1 MSFTRLSHLPR
12 PSLPALP
19 PLARSIAVA
28 ALAALPLAAQAICPF
43 NVAGGVAPDALR
55 DGVLLVRYA
64 QGLRG
69 ATLVAG
75 TGATAATVEATIAAN
90 TAQLD
95 MNGNGQFDIDD
106 AAIIARNVFKFPS
119 PQWVVPGAAGAYATR
134 PHSASVKA
142 FVDANCVA
150 TTLPGTT
157 TDQTQAARFLI
168 QSTFGPSRADIASF
182 MTLAGANHKARAGNW
197 INAQF
202 AMPRTDKHFQYL
214 LDRKAE
220 YDARIPPENFYSE
233 MTREAFWKQALKSQD
248 QLRQRLAFA
257 LSEVLV
263 VSSSGGSDNPFELA
277 GYLDLLADNGY
288 GNFRDVLY
296 KMSLSPA
303 MGRYLSH
310 LRNDGGSAT
319 PNENFARE
327 LLQLFAV
334 GLVMLN
340 PDGTPTTTP
349 SYDENTVKGFARVF
363 TGFSFDDPY
372 CRANDPLDPT
382 YAVPLSNCVD
392 GYGDRHPSWSWSPDR
407 DDIGANFPP
416 KLAGWARQMVPFP
429 GRHNKLDKQLLK
441 YSTYP
446 SAVASCTAA
455 ITRASTGLGL
465 LPALTAAPTPNP
477 DLPAI
482 DEVTGLAVTTGTK
495 TNRTQAYYSVNQAID
510 NVFCHPNVGPFIGKH
525 LIKFFVTS
533 TPSPA
538 YVGRVAA
545 VFNNNGSGVRGD
557 MQAVIRA
564 VLLDDEAVTPATVLT
579 TAPELMKFGKL
590 REPILRLSSIF
601 RAFNATAMSG
611 RYQLHYGLE
620 DVEYGISQAPL
631 QSPTVFN
638 YFNPDFSPPGPVAQ
652 SNALGPEFQ
661 ITTTTA
667 IASTQ
672 NYFGS
677 IVARSDSNPAVR
689 QVGLAQFGSCNT
701 SSTPAN
707 YKPADCVISDLSDL
721 YAVQDNAGALFDYL
735 NLVLLGG
742 QLSPS
747 NKTSLESALNT
758 AYPVYVLPGS
768 PSAANITTWQERKRE
783 RVKGALWL
791 AVHTPEFQ
799 IQR

>member
-1 MSFTRLSHLPR
+1 MPFTRLSLQLRPR
-12 PSLPALP
+12 LLASP
-19 PLARSIAVA
+19 PLARVIAA
-28 ALAALPLAAQAICPF
+28 CALAVLPVAVHAVCPF
-43 NVAGGVAPDALR
+43 NVAGGSAPDALR

-95 MNGNGQFDIDD
+95 MNGNGQFDVDD
-106 AAIIARNVFKFPS
+106 AAIIARNIFKFPS

-134 PHSASVKA
+134 THSEPVKA

-150 TTLPGTT
+150 TTLAGTT
-157 TDQTQAARFLI
+157 TDQTQASRFLI

-182 MTLAGANHKARAGNW
+182 MTLAGANHKARAGTW
-197 INAQF
+197 INTQF
-202 AMPRTDKHFQYL
+202 AMPRPAKHFQYL

-233 MTREAFWKQALKSQD
+233 MTREAFWKQALKSPD

-277 GYLDLLADNGY
+277 AYLDLLADNGY

-349 SYDENTVKGFARVF
+349 SYTEDTVKGFAKAF
-363 TGFSFDDPY
+363 TGFSYDDPY
-372 CRANDPLDPT
+372 CKVGDPS
-382 YAVPLSNCVD
+382 YAITPSTCTDV
-392 GYGDRHPSWSWSPDR
+392 YGGVHPSWNWEP
-407 DDIGANFPP
+407 GADYLGPNFPP
-416 KLAGWARQMVPFP
+416 VLAGWNRSMIPFP
-429 GRHNKLDKQLLK
+429 GRHSALSKQLLAYPT
-441 YSTYP
+441 YSGVVSACTN
-446 SAVASCTAA
+446 AVALAA
-455 ITRASTGLGL
+455 AGGL
-465 LPALTAAPTPNP
+465 LPAINT
-477 DLPAI
+477 
-482 DEVTGLAVTTGTK
+482 TGSGVTTRTK
-495 TNRTQAYYSVNQAID
+495 VNAAQAYATVNDAID

-557 MQAVIRA
+557 MQAVLRA

-601 RAFNATAMSG
+601 RAFNATATSG

-672 NYFGS
+672 NYFGN
-677 IVARSDSNPAVR
+677 IVARSDSNTAVR

-701 SSTPAN
+701 STTPAN

-721 YAVQDNAGALFDYL
+721 YAIQDNAGALFDYL

-742 QLSPS
+742 QLSPA

>member
-1 MSFTRLSHLPR
+1 MPFTRLSLQPR
-12 PSLPALP
+12 PRLLASP
-19 PLARSIAVA
+19 PLARVIAA
-28 ALAALPLAAQAICPF
+28 CALAVLPVAVHAVCPF
-43 NVAGGVAPDALR
+43 NVAGGSAPDALR

-75 TGATAATVEATIAAN
+75 TGANAATVEATIAAN

-95 MNGNGQFDIDD
+95 MNGNGQFDVDD
-106 AAIIARNVFKFPS
+106 AAIIARNIFKFPS

-134 PHSASVKA
+134 THSEPVKA

-150 TTLPGTT
+150 TTLAGTT
-157 TDQTQAARFLI
+157 TDQTQASRFLI

-182 MTLAGANHKARAGNW
+182 MTLAGANHKARAGTW
-197 INAQF
+197 INTQF
-202 AMPRTDKHFQYL
+202 AMPRPAKHFQYL

-233 MTREAFWKQALKSQD
+233 MTREAFWKQALKSPD

-277 GYLDLLADNGY
+277 AYLDLLADNGY

-349 SYDENTVKGFARVF
+349 SYTEDTVKGFAKAF
-363 TGFSFDDPY
+363 TGFSYDDPY
-372 CRANDPLDPT
+372 CKVGDPSYAITPPTCIDTYGGVHPNWSWQPDATYPNDPNILP
-382 YAVPLSNCVD
+382 VPQ
-392 GYGDRHPSWSWSPDR
+392 
-407 DDIGANFPP
+407 
-416 KLAGWARQMVPFP
+416 GWARAMIPFP
-429 GRHNKLDKQLLK
+429 GRHSALSKQLLAYPT
-441 YSTYP
+441 YSGVVSACTN
-446 SAVASCTAA
+446 AVALAA
-455 ITRASTGLGL
+455 AGGL
-465 LPALTAAPTPNP
+465 LPAINTA
-477 DLPAI
+477 
-482 DEVTGLAVTTGTK
+482 GSGVTTRTK
-495 TNRTQAYYSVNQAID
+495 VNAAQAYATVNDAID

-557 MQAVIRA
+557 MQAVLRA

-601 RAFNATAMSG
+601 RAFNATATSG

-672 NYFGS
+672 NYFGGLVTRGGQYDNLAIQQTGIGS
-677 IVARSDSNPAVR
+677 FGTCNISTVA
-689 QVGLAQFGSCNT
+689 
-701 SSTPAN
+701 AN

-721 YAVQDNAGALFDYL
+721 YAIQADSNALFDYL

-747 NKTSLESALNT
+747 NKTLLIAALDHAN
-758 AYPVYVLPGS
+758 AYPPCATPASLPACTGGVNN
-768 PSAANITTWQERKRE
+768 ANWQNRKRD